1 MKKLNDE
8 LAVAFEDH
16 EYAHVY
22 IQSHVLD
29 RLAMQVYALRN
40 QRGLNQTELAE
51 LSGIG
56 QGKISKIE
64 TGDFESLNLK
74 TLFKLAEALDVAPV
88 VKFDRFTN
96 AIDDVTELQVGHL
109 NVAKRTDDLHARN
122 RLRQMIRNPMAEA
135 GLMDEHFIANPQVFS
150 KDTGSTM
157 IVDQYNPMFAN
168 TSS

>member
-1 MKKLNDE
+1 MKKLSDE
-8 LAVAFEDH
+8 LARDFEDH

-40 QRGLNQTELAE
+40 LRGLNQTELAE

-88 VKFDRFTN
+88 VKFESFTS
-96 AIDDVTELQVGHL
+96 AIDDVTELKIASL
-109 NVAKRTDDLHARN
+109 NVPKRTDDLHARR
-122 RLRQMIRNPMAEA
+122 RLRQMMNNPMLETA
-135 GLMDEHFIANPQVFS
+135 LMNAQFNGKLTTISNDPQNTVVLGPVNTMIANA
-150 KDTGSTM
+150 G
-157 IVDQYNPMFAN
+157 
-168 TSS
+168 

>member
-1 MKKLNDE
+1 MNGLNDK
-8 LAVAFEDH
+8 LANEFEDH

-29 RLAMQVYALRN
+29 RLAMQVHTLRN
-40 QRGLNQTELAE
+40 QRGLSQTELAA

-88 VKFDRFTN
+88 VRFERFID
-96 AIDDVTELQVGHL
+96 AIDDVTELQVGNL
-109 NVAKRTDDLHARN
+109 NLPARTDDLHARK
-122 RLRQMIRNPMAEA
+122 RVKHLFSNPMLDTVFMNAHISTGFA
-135 GLMDEHFIANPQVFS
+135 QVAS
-150 KDTGSTM
+150 AALSPINQIELDDTFGM
-157 IVDQYNPMFAN
+157 AA
-168 TSS
+168 

>member
-8 LAVAFEDH
+8 LAHEFEDH

-29 RLAMQVYALRN
+29 RLAMQVRAVRN
-40 QRGLNQTELAE
+40 QRGLNQTQLAE

-88 VKFDRFTN
+88 VKFDQFTN
-96 AIDDVTELQVGHL
+96 AIDDVTELQISSL
-109 NVAKRTDDLHARN
+109 NVPKRTDDLHARKQVK
-122 RLRQMIRNPMAEA
+122 QMAANPMVDAFFISEQLSCQMPTVSNDPINAVLA
-135 GLMDEHFIANPQVFS
+135 GSYDSMYPAA
-150 KDTGSTM
+150 G
-157 IVDQYNPMFAN
+157 
-168 TSS
+168 

>member
-8 LAVAFEDH
+8 LARDFEDH
-16 EYAHVY
+16 EHAHVY

-88 VKFDRFTN
+88 VKFESFTS
-96 AIDDVTELQVGHL
+96 AIDDVTNLKIASL
-109 NVAKRTDDLHARN
+109 NVPKRTDDLHARK
-122 RLRQMIRNPMAEA
+122 RLRQMMNNPMVEA
-135 GLMDEHFIANPQVFS
+135 SCMNAQLNDKLVTISNDPQNTVVMGTFS
-150 KDTGSTM
+150 TL
-157 IVDQYNPMFAN
+157 FAN
-168 TSS
+168 AG